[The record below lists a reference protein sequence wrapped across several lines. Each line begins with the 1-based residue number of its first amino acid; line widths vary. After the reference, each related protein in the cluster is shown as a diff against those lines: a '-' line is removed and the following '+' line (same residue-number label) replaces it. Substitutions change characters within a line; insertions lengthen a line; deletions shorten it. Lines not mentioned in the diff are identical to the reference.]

1 MSWDEMEKE
10 LASDH
15 GVPVGQL
22 RKVLANFSKLSELQG
37 LLERHRSAANVKTE
51 IGKKRENLVGA
62 PPEGK
67 KQKTT
72 ATDAA
77 ALA

>member
-1 MSWDEMEKE
+1 MEKE

-22 RKVLANFSKLSELQG
+22 RKVCLVSELQG
-37 LLERHRSAANVKTE
+37 LLERHRSAANVETE
-51 IGKKRENLVGA
+51 IGKKRKNLVGG

-72 ATDAA
+72 STVNK
-77 ALA
+77 